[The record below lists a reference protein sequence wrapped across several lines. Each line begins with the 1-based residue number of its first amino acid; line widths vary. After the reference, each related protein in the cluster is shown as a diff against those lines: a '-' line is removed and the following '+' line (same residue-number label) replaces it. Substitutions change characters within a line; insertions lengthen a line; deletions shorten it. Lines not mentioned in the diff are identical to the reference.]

1 MERPYHLIES
11 KIKKIEMFVFP
22 NPVENGTIE
31 GFEQFEAGL
40 IAAPRPE
47 DGEDDLVVTGDVVEG
62 NPLSVAHEGVS
73 AVHINGGEVVLAEDA
88 DGPPHSVNG
97 LASGHHPLEDEGGEA
112 GGVVE
117 GEGVAIDGEVEDSV
131 DS

>member
-22 NPVENGTIE
+22 NPIENGTIE

-62 NPLSVAHEGVS
+62 NPLSVAHEGVVPFTS
-73 AVHINGGEVVLAEDA
+73 MVVKSFWPKMLMVRHTPLMAWPVGTTRSKTKGGK
-88 DGPPHSVNG
+88 P
-97 LASGHHPLEDEGGEA
+97 EG
-112 GGVVE
+112 
-117 GEGVAIDGEVEDSV
+117 S
-131 DS
+131 